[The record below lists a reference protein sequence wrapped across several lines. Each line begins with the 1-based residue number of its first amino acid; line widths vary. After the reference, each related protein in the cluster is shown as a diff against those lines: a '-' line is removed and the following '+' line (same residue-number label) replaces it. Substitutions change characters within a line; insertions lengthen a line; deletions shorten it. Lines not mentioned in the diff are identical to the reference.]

1 MRTQK
6 LANVSCKIACII
18 CGHTHI
24 DLSDTSG
31 KYPIICTTCDAH
43 GIQASSMSSD
53 NRDANTINEQAFDVF
68 HVDTVNQK
76 VYATRIGGGKN
87 DVREDKKF
95 ELNDREFSYS

>member
-1 MRTQK
+1 MK

-76 VYATRIGGGKN
+76 VYATRIGGGKH
-87 DVREDKKF
+87 DAREEK
-95 ELNDREFSYS
+95 E